1 MKSKFLAIILATT
14 IISTISLPAFATP
27 DSQTLSDTR
36 AQYAS
41 IEKKISD
48 IEDQIYSLNEQI
60 EPLQQTVDKNK
71 QEIASLT
78 NVIDTTTKEID
89 QAKKE
94 INELDLALGQRLK
107 AMYMNGDSE
116 FNYLSFIFNSD
127 SSSDF
132 FSRIQAITK
141 IVGKDKES
149 IDEITKKRNV
159 LDEKI
164 VSLEEKK
171 QEIHDLNK
179 ELQDTLSELNS
190 KKSEQQTLAE
200 EAKKE
205 RSKFDSEYLSEIERE
220 IVQSQFSVI
229 DNSNSTSS
237 ELESAVSQL
246 KSLRDNQIKSPII
259 VSEINGKIEKAN
271 PLITQKRAEEEA
283 ARKAQEAERKAEE
296 AARRAQQAASEK
308 PAKPSNNSS
317 SSNNKQ
323 PSSENNPSTSSG
335 SVEAVLNEAYKHL
348 GKAYVYGAT
357 GPSNFD
363 CSGLTQ
369 YVYRKA
375 AGIDISRTTYTQI
388 NVGTPVSQSQLQP
401 GDLVFPHAG
410 HVGIYVGNGQMLH
423 APQTGDVVKVSPV
436 YKFYA
441 ARRIL
446 N

>member
-1 MKSKFLAIILATT
+1 MILATT
-14 IISTISLPAFATP
+14 IISTISIPVFAAP
-27 DSQTLSDTR
+27 NSQTLTDTR
-36 AQYAS
+36 AQYAA

-48 IEDQIYSLNEQI
+48 IEDQIYSLNQQI
-60 EPLQQTVDKNK
+60 EPLQETVDKNK

-78 NVIDTTTKEID
+78 NVIDTTTKEIE

-94 INELDLALGQRLK
+94 INDLDLALGQRLK

-116 FNYLSFIFNSD
+116 FSYLSFIFSSD

-132 FSRIQAITK
+132 FSRIQAISK
-141 IVGKDKES
+141 IVGKDKKA
-149 IDEITKKRNV
+149 IDEITTKRNE
-159 LDEKI
+159 LNEKI
-164 VSLEEKK
+164 TSLEEKK
-171 QEIHDLNK
+171 KEINDLNK
-179 ELQDTLSELNS
+179 ELQGTLSELDS

-200 EAKKE
+200 EAKQE

-220 IVQSQFSVI
+220 VVQSQFSVI

-246 KSLRDNQIKSPII
+246 KNLRDNQIKSPII
-259 VSEINGKIEKAN
+259 TSEINEKIQKAN
-271 PLITQKRAEEEA
+271 PLITQKKAEEEE
-283 ARKAQEAERKAEE
+283 ARKAAE
-296 AARRAQQAASEK
+296 AARRAEQAAAQREV
-308 PAKPSNNSS
+308 SNSRGSSS
-317 SSNNKQ
+317 SSNKTPS
-323 PSSENNPSTSSG
+323 PSSQSSSSSYTNASG
-335 SVEAVLNEAYKHL
+335 SVESVLNEAYNHL
-348 GKAYVYGAT
+348 GKAYVWGAT
-357 GPSNFD
+357 GPNTFD

-375 AGIDISRTTYTQI
+375 AGIDISRTTYSQI
-388 NVGTPVSQSQLQP
+388 NVGRPVSQSELQP

-410 HVGIYVGNGQMLH
+410 HVGIYVGNGNMIH